1 MNELLCVCTRNAV
14 DFMQEQKKSKMFFR
28 VFFVFSALCL
38 FVEAQWDTEYPDYGA
53 NYVDF
58 SYGS

>member
-1 MNELLCVCTRNAV
+1 MDLG
-14 DFMQEQKKSKMFFR
+14 

-38 FVEAQWDTEYPDYGA
+38 FIDAQWDTNYPDYGA